1 MEETRPEVGGEAVPQ
16 GLEDPGLPAVE
27 GLSAGNNG
35 SVGLEPGVVHGEEH
49 DRQQGGH
56 HHRHHALQIES
67 VPHMG
72 GPGRDRIRG
81 KENRIDSLEERIQ
94 MIEFTAR
101 LESFFLY
108 VEEPAEESHHPS
120 FQIS

>member
-1 MEETRPEVGGEAVPQ
+1 MAQ
-16 GLEDPGLPAVE
+16 
-27 GLSAGNNG
+27 
-35 SVGLEPGVVHGEEH
+35 VGLEPGVVYREEN

-72 GPGRDRIRG
+72 GPGRNRIRG
-81 KENRIDSLEERIQ
+81 IENRIDSLEERIQ
-94 MIEFTAR
+94 MIELTAR